1 MESNIEEYFKIV
13 ITPIPWI
20 IAFFISYITFRKND
34 ISRQKDKILSLIE
47 KLFDDLAS
55 IIDKEDY
62 SEDEL
67 DNLISYKA
75 SVIEIQIK
83 SIESRSKKKIIN
95 PDLYSTIRSMP
106 IDLLSKRL
114 AAEKNSS
121 TERDLTTINSVK
133 LNNKNALFDLSLKI
147 ISEIEMNYNSW
158 FFSKWFF
165 TSKPELTTKKPS
177 ARDKI
182 ALIFFIGII
191 IGWFLRELHIPSG
204 TQKCAEVKGANST
217 NTTKNIHNLS
227 LK

>member
-55 IIDKEDY
+55 IIDSEDY

-114 AAEKNSS
+114 AAEKTSS
-121 TERDLTTINSVK
+121 TKRDLTTINSVK

-158 FFSKWFF
+158 FFRKWFF

-177 ARDKI
+177 TRDKI
-182 ALIFFIGII
+182 ALIFLIGII